1 MCCCAVTVLD
11 GVTHFF
17 LFFLFCCFF
26 FVFSPQWRGKSILG
40 ARCLEVVVSCYW
52 DAKKADHLLSVTKVA
67 GDMYQLSPLDVFQQ
81 LQSSLRLVVPG
92 ASVEGSSSCSSVR
105 PAPVG
110 PPALRRSGAG
120 GAPMVPPSLKRS
132 NPTTI
137 VTNCTNS
144 LQQIVNMLH
153 GQQIDVHTEAARMF
167 YDLVAAHPSPDS
179 EQERLIAEIV
189 VLLLDAAQELDE
201 ELQVVT
207 HQCVVLALQTIAE
220 RGVSPSIFSPFVV
233 SFLWKVILV
242 DDVDAAKNYVT
253 IAIRRKAVQT
263 LATVLARSP
272 ALSTVAFPRETVA
285 RLRDV
290 KLQQLCLQQLLPLCK

>member
-40 ARCLEVVVSCYW
+40 ARCLEVLVSCYW

-92 ASVEGSSSCSSVR
+92 ASVDSSSSSSVR

-132 NPTTI
+132 NATTI
-137 VTNCTNS
+137 VSNCTNS

-220 RGVSPSIFSPFVV
+220 RSASPSIFSPFVV